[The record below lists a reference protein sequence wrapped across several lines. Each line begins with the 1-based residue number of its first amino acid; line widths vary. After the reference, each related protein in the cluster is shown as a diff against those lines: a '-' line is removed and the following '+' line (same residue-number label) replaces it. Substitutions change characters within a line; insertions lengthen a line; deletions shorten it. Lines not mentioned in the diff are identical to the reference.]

1 MVQKSHQNS
10 ISWQKKFRDVV
21 RSIIINYEYEIIPFL
36 LYAEKKQKFNASTMK
51 KLLDTFSIKYSAV
64 ANIFVIKSYTDFTR
78 FF

>member
-1 MVQKSHQNS
+1 MVQKTHQNS

-36 LYAEKKQKFNASTMK
+36 LYAEMKEKFNASTMK
-51 KLLDTFSIKYSAV
+51 KMLDTFSIKFSAL
-64 ANIFVIKSYTDFTR
+64 ANFFVIKSYTDFTR